1 VAGRGALA
9 GRGAPHG
16 RWHSICPGA
25 VLQPRHPVG
34 LQTKPEG
41 QSLLVVQVPHR
52 PQPSLAWQTQSP
64 WKVCEQKHGTPETE
78 SFPQNWAFPSKH
90 GAQGAGH
97 DGDGGYCAKA
107 GVDRLVRTGADQ
119 ATAAPAPIRLSIL
132 RLDMAFFT
140 CFSSPSGQGKPR
152 SSGGVSGKRTELYIR
167 PSA

>member
-1 VAGRGALA
+1 
-9 GRGAPHG
+9 
-16 RWHSICPGA
+16 
-25 VLQPRHPVG
+25 VG

-41 QSLLVVQVPHR
+41 QSLLVVQVPHW

-64 WKVCEQKHGTPETE
+64 WKVCEQKHGTPRTE

-132 RLDMAFFT
+132 LLDMAFST
-140 CFSSPSGQGKPR
+140 CFASPSGHRETENSWRKSQASGQRYMR
-152 SSGGVSGKRTELYIR
+152 SV
-167 PSA
+167 A